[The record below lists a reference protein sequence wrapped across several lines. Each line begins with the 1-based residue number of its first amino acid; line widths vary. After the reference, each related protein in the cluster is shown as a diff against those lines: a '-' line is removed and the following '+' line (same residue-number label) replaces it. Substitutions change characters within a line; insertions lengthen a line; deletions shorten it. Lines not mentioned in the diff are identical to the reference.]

1 MRKWIISLKPF
12 VIMESNKKKIRFAV
26 VGCGHIGK
34 RHAEMVVRDPGAEL
48 VALCDIRPKEEL
60 GIEAYPVAFFSD
72 MRSLLQS
79 GLDID
84 VINICVPNGLHAE
97 LAIQA
102 IESGHHVVIEKP
114 MALQVQD
121 AERVL
126 QTSLKYQKEVFCVMQ
141 NRYSPPSVWI
151 KQMIDSGR
159 LGKIYLVQL
168 NCFWNRDERY
178 YKPGGWHGDACL
190 DGGTLFTQF
199 SHFIDI
205 MYWLFGDIQHIQARF
220 ADFNHQQ
227 LTDFEDSG
235 LVTFEFVN
243 GGMGCL
249 NYSTAVWNK
258 NMESS
263 MLIVAENGSVKIGGQ
278 YMNEVEYCHIKDY
291 EMPELAPTN
300 PGNDYG
306 PYKGSAQNHNF
317 VIRNVVEVLQHTG
330 AQNTTTAL
338 EGLKIVDIIRR
349 IYALK

>member
-1 MRKWIISLKPF
+1 
-12 VIMESNKKKIRFAV
+12 MESNKKKIRFAV

-72 MRSLLQS
+72 MTSLLQS

-97 LAIQA
+97 MAIQA

-178 YKPGGWHGDACL
+178 YKPRGWHGDACL

-330 AQNTTTAL
+330 TQNTTTAL

-349 IYALK
+349 IYALKSN

>member
-1 MRKWIISLKPF
+1 
-12 VIMESNKKKIRFAV
+12 MESNKKKIRFAV

-72 MRSLLQS
+72 VTSLLQS

-151 KQMIDSGR
+151 KQMFDSGR

-338 EGLKIVDIIRR
+338 EGLKIVDIIRH